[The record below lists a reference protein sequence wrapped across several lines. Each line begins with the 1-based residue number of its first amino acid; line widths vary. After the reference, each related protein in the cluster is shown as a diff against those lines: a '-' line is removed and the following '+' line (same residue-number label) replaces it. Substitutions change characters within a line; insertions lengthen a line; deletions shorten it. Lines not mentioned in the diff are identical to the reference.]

1 MATVRLS
8 DIYNPVTFAQAEQEA
23 QSQLNRFLNSG
34 VMQRSPLVD
43 NQASTGGNIGELPFG
58 KPLGTAEPNYSN
70 DDPTQ
75 KSTPDNV
82 TSGKMAWR
90 LASQNKSWSSMDLSR
105 ELALED
111 PVQWITNRIG
121 QYWATNNE
129 RRVIQSCL
137 GIMADNE
144 TNDGGDM
151 VVDIATDAVGAPT
164 ANETISGNA
173 VIDTLGTLGDHDSSI
188 GVIAVHS
195 KVRDSLRKQDLIDY
209 IRNSQGEL
217 VSEEYMGKTLIV
229 DDSLPAVA
237 GTNRITYTSVLF
249 GAGAFVSG
257 EGNVLMPSELDRDPS
272 SGNGGGE
279 QILYSRRADI
289 IHPMGF
295 TFTNA
300 SVLGQ
305 SATQAELATATNWNR
320 VFDRKQVPM
329 AFLKTNA

>member
-1 MATVRLS
+1 
-8 DIYNPVTFAQAEQEA
+8 
-23 QSQLNRFLNSG
+23 
-34 VMQRSPLVD
+34 
-43 NQASTGGNIGELPFG
+43 
-58 KPLGTAEPNYSN
+58 
-70 DDPTQ
+70 
-75 KSTPDNV
+75 
-82 TSGKMAWR
+82 
-90 LASQNKSWSSMDLSR
+90 
-105 ELALED
+105 
-111 PVQWITNRIG
+111 
-121 QYWATNNE
+121 
-129 RRVIQSCL
+129 
-137 GIMADNE
+137 
-144 TNDGGDM
+144 M
-151 VVDIATDAVGAPT
+151 VVDIATDATGAPT

-237 GTNRITYTSVLF
+237 GANRITYTSVLF